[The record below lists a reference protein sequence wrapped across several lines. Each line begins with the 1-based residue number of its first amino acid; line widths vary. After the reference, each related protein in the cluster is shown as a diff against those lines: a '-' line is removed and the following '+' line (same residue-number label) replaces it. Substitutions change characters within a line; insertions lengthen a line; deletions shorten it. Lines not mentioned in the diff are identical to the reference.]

1 MKCKNILCCCF
12 SFFHNSVLFKFFF
25 FGRLYLE
32 EQLSVEKEKL
42 GEEEK
47 KYERIVYRKRKLS
60 NDICAIRN
68 EMKKI
73 KRGNVKDNQIVYD
86 NICESRSERH
96 DMMQCNIFYMGNYKC
111 FCWD

>member
-1 MKCKNILCCCF
+1 MLLFFI
-12 SFFHNSVLFKFFF
+12 FHNSVLFKFF

-60 NDICAIRN
+60 DDICGIRN

-73 KRGNVKDNQIVYD
+73 KRGNGKYNQIVYD

-96 DMMQCNIFYMGNYKC
+96 DMMQCNICIWGIINVFVGINMT
-111 FCWD
+111 